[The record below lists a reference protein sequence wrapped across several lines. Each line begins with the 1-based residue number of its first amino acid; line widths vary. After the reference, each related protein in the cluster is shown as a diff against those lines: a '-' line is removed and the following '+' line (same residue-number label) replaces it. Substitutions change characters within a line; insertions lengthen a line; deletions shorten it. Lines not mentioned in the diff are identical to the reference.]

1 MKKSVRRAV
10 IAGNWKMNQNRSEAK
25 ALVEELKPL
34 VTGVDCEVVLCVPF
48 TDLETVGAAVKG
60 SAIAL
65 GAKNCHF
72 AS

>member
-48 TDLETVGAAVKG
+48 TDLETVGAAV
-60 SAIAL
+60 
-65 GAKNCHF
+65 
-72 AS
+72 